1 MGITEGMYWVPGT
14 SPHSGTDRSL
24 STTRL
29 TTPTPLIVT
38 GFTVVYDVLGE
49 TGRTEDKKRTTKSR
63 RDFLNFVLL
72 ISNGVYMYIH
82 LILHTTGRYISISV
96 SMM

>member
-49 TGRTEDKKRTTKSR
+49 TGLTEDKIELPSQ
-63 RDFLNFVLL
+63 DEIFLTL
-72 ISNGVYMYIH
+72 YC
-82 LILHTTGRYISISV
+82 
-96 SMM
+96 

>member
-38 GFTVVYDVLGE
+38 GFTVVYDVLGD
-49 TGRTEDKKRTTKSR
+49 TGRTEDKKELPSQDKI
-63 RDFLNFVLL
+63 FL
-72 ISNGVYMYIH
+72 ISNGVYIH
-82 LILHTTGRYISISV
+82 LISHTWYIL
-96 SMM
+96 M

>member
-29 TTPTPLIVT
+29 TTPTPLMVT
-38 GFTVVYDVLGE
+38 GFTVVYDVLGD
-49 TGRTEDKKRTTKSR
+49 TGRTEDRNEKPSQDET
-63 RDFLNFVLL
+63 FLTL
-72 ISNGVYMYIH
+72 YC
-82 LILHTTGRYISISV
+82 
-96 SMM
+96 